1 MYSKTLYTTL
11 LLLAT
16 CGLAPAQSH
25 PECDGQPDEQAC
37 NAKRNGDK
45 PEQKTDLSADF
56 SKLAIKA
63 LVAVRNQTLDGSD
76 QPVKAA
82 INDADVEASS
92 KAEQL
97 TVNRIKTLS
106 GLLRIQEQLHD
117 QAIALAPNAL
127 IDKTQAQIDHT
138 HSCIDALRL
147 TVKSHDG
154 AKPKECN
161 YIVN

>member
-1 MYSKTLYTTL
+1 MNTEWLPTSPAKHSKTLYTTL

-16 CGLAPAQSH
+16 CGLAPAQTH

-56 SKLAIKA
+56 SKLANKA

-82 INDADVEASS
+82 IHDADG
-92 KAEQL
+92 
-97 TVNRIKTLS
+97 
-106 GLLRIQEQLHD
+106 GLLRIQEQLYD
-117 QAIALAPNAL
+117 RAIALAPNAL

-138 HSCIDALRL
+138 HGCIDALRL

-161 YIVN
+161 DIVN